1 MNRSKT
7 VLAMIVVA
15 ALVGGLVGFA
25 TVFIGGSDD
34 VVEATTLYVAEVD
47 AIGPDSFS
55 RSFATGQLP
64 ADFEF
69 RLTSGNVPS
78 SSSELYIQPRGT
90 YGGPGGNVCDIEGM
104 KAFFAATL

>member
-34 VVEATTLYVAEVD
+34 VVDATTLYVAEVD

-55 RSFATGQLP
+55 RS
-64 ADFEF
+64 
-69 RLTSGNVPS
+69 
-78 SSSELYIQPRGT
+78 
-90 YGGPGGNVCDIEGM
+90 
-104 KAFFAATL
+104 

>member
-34 VVEATTLYVAEVD
+34 VVDATTLYVAEVD
-47 AIGPDSFS
+47 AIALAVELPHPHVHGFDGGLDAHAGRAS
-55 RSFATGQLP
+55 AANDEQEWGQKPCETPVLH
-64 ADFEF
+64 
-69 RLTSGNVPS
+69 TPS
-78 SSSELYIQPRGT
+78 
-90 YGGPGGNVCDIEGM
+90 M
-104 KAFFAATL
+104 A